1 MAWLRRMTMDI
12 ELCIYPTN
20 CVSIMY
26 ILIQQMQVIGFM
38 EHSWIRRVT
47 RQMQISISTA
57 SDEWW
62 ESMLVMKIQWYVT
75 DGFGFQYVELSEMAA
90 EPVSSLQFLSSP
102 TRRFSGISLSK
113 IQLRF
118 LPPHLPQHTQIRVHG
133 RPRLRHTDMLLQT
146 HEVYILTFKPTLTQK
161 DAQSQRWLCWSKDSS
176 TINPLYVP
184 WP

>member
-1 MAWLRRMTMDI
+1 MDI

-26 ILIQQMQVIGFM
+26 ILIQQIQVISFM

-47 RQMQISISTA
+47 RRMQISISTA
-57 SDEWW
+57 FGEWW
-62 ESMLVMKIQWYVT
+62 ESVLVMEIQWCVT
-75 DGFGFQYVELSEMAA
+75 DGFGFQCVGLSEMAV

-102 TRRFSGISLSK
+102 TRIFLGISLGK

-133 RPRLRHTDMLLQT
+133 RPRLRHTDMLYRPT
-146 HEVYILTFKPTLTQK
+146 EVYILTLKPTLTQN

-176 TINPLYVP
+176 LNHLPTKS
-184 WP
+184 